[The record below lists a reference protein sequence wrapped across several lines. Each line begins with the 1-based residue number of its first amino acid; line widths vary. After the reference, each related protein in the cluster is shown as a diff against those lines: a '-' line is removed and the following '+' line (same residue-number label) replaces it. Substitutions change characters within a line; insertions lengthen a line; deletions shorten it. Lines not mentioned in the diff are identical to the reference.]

1 MNAVEMTNELRGV
14 ISKMLAHTLFFGSLD
29 TPERIASVV
38 NSASL
43 LQLEPGEPLFRQGD
57 ASDAFFLLV
66 GGEAAFQFLRDGEAI
81 EIARV
86 GPPEIVGDVAVVLE
100 EPHNASLVACETL
113 LALRFAAPA
122 FRQMFQQVPGF
133 GVAIARGMAS
143 RLKELSGR
151 VPLPLREPK
160 GAPDPGVV
168 GLLPLGFLQRHR
180 VLPLE
185 SKGNSLTLG
194 FVDDPTSQALEGVRQ
209 LLPGVVLRPV
219 SITSRFFDETL
230 GTLSGAG
237 QWGIAEAAPPAYATA
252 TAPSSAPARSP
263 DLEGWVR
270 RMAAEGVSDLHLT
283 EGRRPRW
290 RLDGRLLEIADAAAP
305 GVGAVQALLEPALN
319 DRRLAEFKESQDV
332 DFGYAVPGV
341 ARLRV
346 NMYREH
352 HGVSAAMRLISGK
365 ILNFEQLGLPEE
377 LARFCERPKGLVLV
391 TGPTGSGKSTTLAA
405 MIDHVNR
412 TRPVHVI
419 TIEDPIEFVH
429 DNQTAMVTQ
438 REIGSHAAGFQ
449 RALRAALREDPD
461 VILVGEMRDAETV
474 QLALEAAN
482 TGHLVFSTLHTNS
495 AVTTVDRI
503 VELFDSSRQ
512 EQIRSSLAETLL
524 GVVSQTLCRRNGGGR
539 VAALEVLVVNHA
551 VSNLIREGKTSQLV
565 TVMQT
570 GRKDGNRLMS
580 AELAALVR
588 GGVVSREEAMSRSA
602 EPKELER
609 MLGGVSAARAVRD

>member
-1 MNAVEMTNELRGV
+1 MKAVEMTDDLRGV
-14 ISKMLAHTLFFGSLD
+14 ISQTLARTRFFSSLD
-29 TPERIASVV
+29 AERLASVV
-38 NSASL
+38 RSATV
-43 LQLEPGEPLFRQGD
+43 LQLEPGEPLFRHGEP
-57 ASDAFFLLV
+57 ADAFFLLV
-66 GGEAAFQFLRDGEAI
+66 AGEAAFQFLRDGEPV

-86 GPPEIVGDVAVVLE
+86 SPPEIVGAVPVVLD
-100 EPHNASLVACETL
+100 EPHNSSVVACDAV

-122 FRQMFQQVPGF
+122 FWQMFQQVPGF
-133 GVAIARGMAS
+133 GEAIARGMAS

-151 VPLPLREPK
+151 VPLPHYEPK
-160 GAPDPGVV
+160 GPPDRGVV
-168 GLLPLGFLQRHR
+168 SLLPLVFLQRHR

-185 SKGNSLTLG
+185 SNGNRLTLG
-194 FVDDPTSQALEGVRQ
+194 FVDDPTSQALAGVRQ
-209 LLPGVVLRPV
+209 LLPGVVPRPV
-219 SITSRFFDETL
+219 NITSSFFDETL
-230 GTLSGAG
+230 ATLSGAAE
-237 QWGIAEAAPPAYATA
+237 WGTA
-252 TAPSSAPARSP
+252 GGAPAEQASEEPSTTLAGSP
-263 DLEGWVR
+263 DLLADLVR

-290 RLDGRLLEIADAAAP
+290 RLDGRLIEIADAGVP
-305 GVGAVQALLEPALN
+305 GVGAVQALLEPVLN
-319 DRRLAEFKESQDV
+319 ERRLAEFKERQDV
-332 DFGYAVPGV
+332 DFGYSVPEV
-341 ARLRV
+341 ARVRV
-346 NMYREH
+346 NMYREN

-365 ILNFEQLGLPEE
+365 ILSFEQLGLPEE
-377 LARFCERPKGLVLV
+377 LVRFCERPKGLVLV

-412 TRPVHVI
+412 TRPVHVL

-429 DNQTAMVTQ
+429 VNQTAMVTQ
-438 REIGSHAAGFQ
+438 REIGSHAVGFQ

-495 AVTTVDRI
+495 AITTVDRI

-551 VSNLIREGKTSQLV
+551 VANLIREGKTSQLV
-565 TVMQT
+565 TTMQT

-588 GGVVSREEAMSRSA
+588 SGVVTREEALSRSA

-609 MLGGVSAARAVRD
+609 MLGAAAAGRSARA

>member
-1 MNAVEMTNELRGV
+1 
-14 ISKMLAHTLFFGSLD
+14 
-29 TPERIASVV
+29 
-38 NSASL
+38 
-43 LQLEPGEPLFRQGD
+43 
-57 ASDAFFLLV
+57 
-66 GGEAAFQFLRDGEAI
+66 
-81 EIARV
+81 
-86 GPPEIVGDVAVVLE
+86 
-100 EPHNASLVACETL
+100 
-113 LALRFAAPA
+113 
-122 FRQMFQQVPGF
+122 
-133 GVAIARGMAS
+133 
-143 RLKELSGR
+143 
-151 VPLPLREPK
+151 
-160 GAPDPGVV
+160 
-168 GLLPLGFLQRHR
+168 
-180 VLPLE
+180 
-185 SKGNSLTLG
+185 
-194 FVDDPTSQALEGVRQ
+194 
-209 LLPGVVLRPV
+209 
-219 SITSRFFDETL
+219 
-230 GTLSGAG
+230 
-237 QWGIAEAAPPAYATA
+237 
-252 TAPSSAPARSP
+252 
-263 DLEGWVR
+263 
-270 RMAAEGVSDLHLT
+270 MAAEGVSDLHLT

-290 RLDGRLLEIADAAAP
+290 RLDGRLLEIADATAP

-332 DFGYAVPGV
+332 DFGYAVPGL

-365 ILNFEQLGLPEE
+365 ILSFEQLGLPEE

-551 VSNLIREGKTSQLV
+551 VANLIREGKTSQLV

-588 GGVVSREEAMSRSA
+588 SGVVTREEAQSRSA

-609 MLGGVSAARAVRD
+609 LLGGASTARAVRD